1 MGMKCLFLPQS
12 HSSSLKDT
20 RVFIRNSSSAQDRG
34 HFSSEAKQVFL
45 SCCILGAGACA
56 PKPLN
61 YCSAVNAAS
70 ELQEPSGH
78 VLADGPSA
86 Q

>member
-1 MGMKCLFLPQS
+1 MFIQS
-12 HSSSLKDT
+12 
-20 RVFIRNSSSAQDRG
+20 SSSAQHRG

-45 SCCILGAGACA
+45 SCCILEAEACA
-56 PKPLN
+56 PKLLN

-70 ELQEPSGH
+70 ELQELSGH
-78 VLADGPSA
+78 VLADGPST